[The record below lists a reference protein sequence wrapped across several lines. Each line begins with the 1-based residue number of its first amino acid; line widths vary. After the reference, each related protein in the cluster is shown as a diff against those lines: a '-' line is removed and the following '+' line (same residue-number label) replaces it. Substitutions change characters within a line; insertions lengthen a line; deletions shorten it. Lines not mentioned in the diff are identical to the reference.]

1 MSFDD
6 DFNEIF
12 GDFEV
17 FNSKLMKRFNSEL
30 DEIFKEIKN
39 GKIKGEWEAKEINE
53 PGVKGY
59 AIRGVFGSNKTLEP
73 FEPLKPS
80 RRRPLPER
88 PFDFSEKALKEMRE
102 PLTDIFDENDVIKIY
117 MELPGEEKEDIQL
130 NFKEGYTEIKARSFY
145 KKVKLPNAD
154 VDLGKMTSEYKN
166 GVLKVSVPKK
176 TKLRSEDT
184 AKERM
189 V

>member
-1 MSFDD
+1 
-6 DFNEIF
+6 
-12 GDFEV
+12 
-17 FNSKLMKRFNSEL
+17 
-30 DEIFKEIKN
+30 
-39 GKIKGEWEAKEINE
+39 
-53 PGVKGY
+53 
-59 AIRGVFGSNKTLEP
+59 
-73 FEPLKPS
+73 
-80 RRRPLPER
+80 
-88 PFDFSEKALKEMRE
+88 MRE

-154 VDLGKMTSEYKN
+154 VDLGKVTSEYKN

>member
-1 MSFDD
+1 LSFDD

-88 PFDFSEKALKEMRE
+88 PFDFSEKAL
-102 PLTDIFDENDVIKIY
+102 
-117 MELPGEEKEDIQL
+117 
-130 NFKEGYTEIKARSFY
+130 
-145 KKVKLPNAD
+145 
-154 VDLGKMTSEYKN
+154 
-166 GVLKVSVPKK
+166 
-176 TKLRSEDT
+176 
-184 AKERM
+184 
-189 V
+189 

>member
-1 MSFDD
+1 LSFDD

-17 FNSKLMKRFNSEL
+17 FNSKLMKRFNCEL

-39 GKIKGEWEAKEINE
+39 GKIKGEWEVKEINE

-59 AIRGVFGSNKTLEP
+59 AIHGVFGSNKTLEP

-80 RRRPLPER
+80 RRRPLPEK
-88 PFDFSEKALKEMRE
+88 PFDLSEKALKEMRE
-102 PLTDIFDENDVIKIY
+102 PLTDIFDENDAIKIY
-117 MELPGEEKEDIQL
+117 VELPGEEKEDIQL
-130 NFKEGYTEIKARSFY
+130 NIREGYAEIKTSNFY

-154 VDLGKMTSEYKN
+154 VDFEKMTSEYKN
-166 GVLKVSVPKK
+166 GVLKVSVPKR
-176 TKLRSEDT
+176 TKLRNEDN
-184 AKERM
+184 AKEKM